1 VVILVL
7 TGCGRIGFDPFGSA
21 PIDAARDSGPVD
33 VVDADNTVRACLT
46 SPQYATRSGLTSRYR
61 EGTTLVTWDMAQEE
75 CVAEGAHLWIPNSAL
90 EAMTL
95 TGDWVGIT
103 DVGTEGMW
111 KTVSGVS
118 ASYLPWEPGQPDG
131 GTAENCVRNADIVFE
146 DRACTDLRDYVC
158 ECD

>member
-1 VVILVL
+1 VIVVL

-21 PIDAARDSGPVD
+21 PIDAASDGAPID
-33 VVDADNTVRACLT
+33 VVDADTTIRACLT
-46 SPQYATRSGLTSRYR
+46 SPLYATRQGLTSRYR
-61 EGTTLVTWDMAQEE
+61 EGTTLIGWDAAQEE
-75 CVAEGAHLWIPNSAL
+75 CLAEGAHLWVPNTAL

-103 DVGTEGMW
+103 DEATEGTYL
-111 KTVSGVS
+111 TVTGVP
-118 ASYLPWEPGQPDG
+118 ATYLPWAAGEPDG

-146 DRACTDLRDYVC
+146 DRACTDLRDFVC